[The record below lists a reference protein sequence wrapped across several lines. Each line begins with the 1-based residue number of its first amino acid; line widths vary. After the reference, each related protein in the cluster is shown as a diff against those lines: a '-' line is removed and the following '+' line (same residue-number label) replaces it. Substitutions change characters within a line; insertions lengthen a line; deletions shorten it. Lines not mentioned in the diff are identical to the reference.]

1 MSHISFDFGR
11 SSVLLSFKPVGDQLH
26 IARLKQPEVITVPRE
41 NVSYRVAK
49 ELDDSSTAVVDFG
62 DMSHD
67 APPTMAI
74 IAVGHESKLADLW
87 NWMGR

>member
-1 MSHISFDFGR
+1 MAHITFDFAR
-11 SSVLLSFKPVGDQLH
+11 SVVLQSFKPVGDLLH
-26 IARLKQPEVITVPRE
+26 LRRVTKPGVVAIPRE
-41 NVSYRVAK
+41 NVVYRVAK

-62 DMSHD
+62 DVT
-67 APPTMAI
+67 PGVQPTMAI